1 MVTPNNFSFSLLDTV
16 LLLTDLPDENLN
28 QGQRGT
34 IVHIFDNNTFEV
46 EFCDPDGNTINC
58 LALPS
63 NIISNAYEL

>member
-1 MVTPNNFSFSLLDTV
+1 MPILSFSYYSRSCLQLDLPTA
-16 LLLTDLPDENLN
+16 PDENLN

-46 EFCDPDGNTINC
+46 EFFDPDGNTINC